1 MSIFDDPEDWG
12 SVRLVDI
19 VDPKRQRREEQKEEY
34 RSPAR
39 LRIFENIIAVLG
51 REHEE
56 LSESRAKML
65 KEIDRQRAEAE
76 RELNEFAVLEERM
89 RCVES
94 KLREAYKKVDEQR
107 MNI

>member
-1 MSIFDDPEDWG
+1 MSVFDDPDWEN
-12 SVRLVDI
+12 VRLVDI
-19 VDPKRQRREEQKEEY
+19 VDPKRNRREEQKEEY

-56 LSESRAKML
+56 LSENRAKLL

-76 RELNEFAVLEERM
+76 RKLNEFAALEERIK
-89 RCVES
+89 CVES

-107 MNI
+107 MNV

>member
-1 MSIFDDPEDWG
+1 MFDDPDWEN
-12 SVRLVDI
+12 VRLVDI

-51 REHEE
+51 KEHEE
-56 LSESRAKML
+56 LSDKRAKLL

-76 RELNEFAVLEERM
+76 RKLNEFAVLEERIK
-89 RCVES
+89 CVES

-107 MNI
+107 MNV